1 MSQPVPTQRAPAPS
15 LFFPPRGRG
24 VIQVVAAC
32 PVSNSEPQPCQGP
45 WHRLPCPR
53 GPGVESSGPQFQ
65 LGDTSAVVLGWQN
78 LSSPRPSRK
87 RLGTCPIVLPGAT
100 LCQLQSICQAGEFAE
115 EPSEDTGWGWEGKRS
130 KEKSSLHPLLS
141 KQGSVVNRSRG
152 SDLSGPV
159 SSLHPSTYWLGQLG
173 QVLCFSESHW

>member
-1 MSQPVPTQRAPAPS
+1 MGPLAPS

-65 LGDTSAVVLGWQN
+65 LGDTSAVELGWQS

-100 LCQLQSICQAGEFAE
+100 LCQLQSVCQE
-115 EPSEDTGWGWEGKRS
+115 SLQKSQGWGWEGKRS
-130 KEKSSLHPLLS
+130 KKKSCLHPLLS
-141 KQGSVVNRSRG
+141 KQGSVVNRSPG

-159 SSLHPSTYWLGQLG
+159 SSLHPSTYCLGHLER
-173 QVLCFSESHW
+173 VLCFSESHW

>member
-1 MSQPVPTQRAPAPS
+1 MIVYSPDESISPHPVGPSAPS

-24 VIQVVAAC
+24 VTQVVAAC

-53 GPGVESSGPQFQ
+53 GPGLESSGPQLQ
-65 LGDTSAVVLGWQN
+65 LGDTSAVEFGWQS

-100 LCQLQSICQAGEFAE
+100 LCQLQSICQDSLQKSQVRMRGR
-115 EPSEDTGWGWEGKRS
+115 GG
-130 KEKSSLHPLLS
+130 KEKDQRKRVASI
-141 KQGSVVNRSRG
+141 
-152 SDLSGPV
+152 
-159 SSLHPSTYWLGQLG
+159 
-173 QVLCFSESHW
+173 LCFQSRAVS